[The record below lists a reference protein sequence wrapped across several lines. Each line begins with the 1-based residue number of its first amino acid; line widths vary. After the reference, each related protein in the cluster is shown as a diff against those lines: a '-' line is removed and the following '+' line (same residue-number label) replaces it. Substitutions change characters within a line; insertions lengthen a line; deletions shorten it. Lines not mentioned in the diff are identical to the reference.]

1 MQNKTVLF
9 DKFGAAV
16 ELYVKEIPL
25 PPINDNELLIKTA
38 AAALNPIDA
47 KIRNGSS
54 FVCKNRK
61 DPFPWTLGFDFAGTI
76 ENEGRNNEFKAGDK
90 VYINPMKLLPLSR
103 FTEYFESL
111 PSLSPEP
118 RSLLVVRV
126 DRAEAVAE
134 ALVVVVAVPSVV
146 AEAAEA
152 RLEAVAAVAEVRS
165 VAIAEVAA
173 VRSAAVDSSLFL
185 FNE

>member
-1 MQNKTVLF
+1 MRRRFTLQLLPHIL
-9 DKFGAAV
+9 G
-16 ELYVKEIPL
+16 VK
-25 PPINDNELLIKTA
+25 A
-38 AAALNPIDA
+38 
-47 KIRNGSS
+47 SS
-54 FVCKNRK
+54 
-61 DPFPWTLGFDFAGTI
+61 
-76 ENEGRNNEFKAGDK
+76 FKAGDK

-126 DRAEAVAE
+126 DRAEAVVE
-134 ALVVVVAVPSVV
+134 VLVVVVAVPSVV

>member
-1 MQNKTVLF
+1 MEPPVSPSHL
-9 DKFGAAV
+9 G
-16 ELYVKEIPL
+16 VK
-25 PPINDNELLIKTA
+25 A
-38 AAALNPIDA
+38 
-47 KIRNGSS
+47 SS
-54 FVCKNRK
+54 
-61 DPFPWTLGFDFAGTI
+61 
-76 ENEGRNNEFKAGDK
+76 FKAGDI

-134 ALVVVVAVPSVV
+134 VLVVVVAVPSVV
-146 AEAAEA
+146 VEAAEA

>member
-1 MQNKTVLF
+1 M
-9 DKFGAAV
+9 
-16 ELYVKEIPL
+16 
-25 PPINDNELLIKTA
+25 
-38 AAALNPIDA
+38 
-47 KIRNGSS
+47 
-54 FVCKNRK
+54 
-61 DPFPWTLGFDFAGTI
+61 
-76 ENEGRNNEFKAGDK
+76 
-90 VYINPMKLLPLSR
+90 
-103 FTEYFESL
+103 
-111 PSLSPEP
+111 
-118 RSLLVVRV
+118 